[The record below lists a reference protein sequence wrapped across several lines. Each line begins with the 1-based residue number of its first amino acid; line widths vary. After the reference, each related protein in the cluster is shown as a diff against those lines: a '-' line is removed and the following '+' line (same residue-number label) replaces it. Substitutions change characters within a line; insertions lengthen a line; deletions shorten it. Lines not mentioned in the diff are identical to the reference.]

1 LDAAKQWLSDRD
13 MKIMRGPMAF
23 SQLDGMG
30 CLVEGFD
37 RPPAIM
43 MPYNPPYYP
52 EFLEKYGF
60 QKEKDFYAYWM
71 DAREP
76 FPERLEKLSDHAQK
90 KEGIVIRH
98 LNMSRFRQEMNTLM
112 VILNDANSQEFGFTP
127 LSDSDLEYFS
137 AKLRPVIERELV
149 NFVEVKGKPVAFSM
163 VLPDYNEV
171 LKRFDGRVG
180 IADMLKF
187 YFYSKQIKT
196 LRFTMLAVRKA
207 FQRRGL
213 ETLLY
218 LESFRVAKARGY
230 TGGELS
236 WIREDNN
243 LLNKGIKTI
252 GGKRTKTYR
261 VYQLK
266 L

>member
-1 LDAAKQWLSDRD
+1 
-13 MKIMRGPMAF
+13 
-23 SQLDGMG
+23 
-30 CLVEGFD
+30 
-37 RPPAIM
+37 
-43 MPYNPPYYP
+43 
-52 EFLEKYGF
+52 
-60 QKEKDFYAYWM
+60 
-71 DAREP
+71 
-76 FPERLEKLSDHAQK
+76 
-90 KEGIVIRH
+90 
-98 LNMSRFRQEMNTLM
+98 
-112 VILNDANSQEFGFTP
+112 
-127 LSDSDLEYFS
+127 
-137 AKLRPVIERELV
+137 
-149 NFVEVKGKPVAFSM
+149 
-163 VLPDYNEV
+163 
-171 LKRFDGRVG
+171 
-180 IADMLKF
+180 MLKF

-196 LRFTMLAVRKA
+196 LRFTLLAVRKA

-252 GGKRTKTYR
+252 GGKRIKTYR

>member
-1 LDAAKQWLSDRD
+1 
-13 MKIMRGPMAF
+13 
-23 SQLDGMG
+23 
-30 CLVEGFD
+30 
-37 RPPAIM
+37 
-43 MPYNPPYYP
+43 
-52 EFLEKYGF
+52 
-60 QKEKDFYAYWM
+60 
-71 DAREP
+71 
-76 FPERLEKLSDHAQK
+76 
-90 KEGIVIRH
+90 
-98 LNMSRFRQEMNTLM
+98 
-112 VILNDANSQEFGFTP
+112 
-127 LSDSDLEYFS
+127 
-137 AKLRPVIERELV
+137 
-149 NFVEVKGKPVAFSM
+149 
-163 VLPDYNEV
+163 
-171 LKRFDGRVG
+171 VG

>member
-1 LDAAKQWLSDRD
+1 
-13 MKIMRGPMAF
+13 
-23 SQLDGMG
+23 
-30 CLVEGFD
+30 
-37 RPPAIM
+37 
-43 MPYNPPYYP
+43 
-52 EFLEKYGF
+52 
-60 QKEKDFYAYWM
+60 
-71 DAREP
+71 
-76 FPERLEKLSDHAQK
+76 
-90 KEGIVIRH
+90 
-98 LNMSRFRQEMNTLM
+98 
-112 VILNDANSQEFGFTP
+112 
-127 LSDSDLEYFS
+127 
-137 AKLRPVIERELV
+137 
-149 NFVEVKGKPVAFSM
+149 
-163 VLPDYNEV
+163 V

-236 WIREDNN
+236 WVREDNN

>member
-1 LDAAKQWLSDRD
+1 
-13 MKIMRGPMAF
+13 
-23 SQLDGMG
+23 
-30 CLVEGFD
+30 
-37 RPPAIM
+37 
-43 MPYNPPYYP
+43 
-52 EFLEKYGF
+52 
-60 QKEKDFYAYWM
+60 
-71 DAREP
+71 
-76 FPERLEKLSDHAQK
+76 
-90 KEGIVIRH
+90 
-98 LNMSRFRQEMNTLM
+98 
-112 VILNDANSQEFGFTP
+112 
-127 LSDSDLEYFS
+127 
-137 AKLRPVIERELV
+137 
-149 NFVEVKGKPVAFSM
+149 
-163 VLPDYNEV
+163 
-171 LKRFDGRVG
+171 
-180 IADMLKF
+180 
-187 YFYSKQIKT
+187 
-196 LRFTMLAVRKA
+196 VRKA